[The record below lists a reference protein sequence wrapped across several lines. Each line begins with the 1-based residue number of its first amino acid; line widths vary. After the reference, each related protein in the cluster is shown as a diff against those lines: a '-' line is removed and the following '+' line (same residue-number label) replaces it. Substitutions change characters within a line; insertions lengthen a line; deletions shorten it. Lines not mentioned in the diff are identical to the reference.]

1 MSNRYSHT
9 GKSTQQKEAYK
20 RYIPKIDYEPT
31 LDDSL
36 EFNNTEKA
44 GEDLSESTIKRKR
57 PVSINYIVSEHLREN
72 WFKYLI
78 GGLVIIG
85 LYLINESRIEFKLF
99 DYKLVEIKNSVDKI
113 EKKVESHE
121 KNLIENNIKIDSIQ
135 KRFK

>member
-72 WFKYLI
+72 WLKYLI
-78 GGLVIIG
+78 GGLLIIG
-85 LYLINESRIEFKLF
+85 LFLIN
-99 DYKLVEIKNSVDKI
+99 DKI
-113 EKKVESHE
+113 
-121 KNLIENNIKIDSIQ
+121 SISPAS
-135 KRFK
+135 KFLWI